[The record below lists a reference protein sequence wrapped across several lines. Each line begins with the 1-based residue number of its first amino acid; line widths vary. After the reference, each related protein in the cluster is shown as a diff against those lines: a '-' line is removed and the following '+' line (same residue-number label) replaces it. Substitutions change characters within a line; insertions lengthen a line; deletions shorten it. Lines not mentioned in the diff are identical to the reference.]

1 MSETISVS
9 SVIGGTDDKTMTM
22 ETGRLAPL
30 AGGAVLARLG
40 RTEVL
45 VTATASSSAREG
57 ANFFPLTVDIE
68 ERMFSAG
75 KIPGSF
81 FRREGRASEQATLAC
96 RLIDRPLR
104 PAFPDG
110 FRNEVHVVGLV
121 LGADQQNPYDVLTL
135 NAASAALGISGI
147 PFGGPIGAVRV
158 AYTTGGQW
166 IPHPTYAD
174 GDEATFEMVVAGR
187 IGADGDVAVMMVE
200 AAGTPGC
207 WGHYEAGAP
216 KVSES
221 VLAEGLEASKQ
232 WVTEAVALQRR
243 LIATAGVKPT
253 MDYELTSDYSDD
265 VAAAVAEVGRDQLA
279 EALAIAD
286 KATRGDA
293 ERSAAETITAAV
305 AERFADTEG
314 VEKQVKAAI
323 RSLSK
328 TIVRERILAEGLR
341 IDGRGTSDLRPLS
354 AEVGVIAMTH
364 GSGLFQRGE
373 TQVLNVTTLGTQR
386 MDQIVDGI
394 DPTERKR
401 YLHHYNFP
409 PFSTGEAGF
418 MRGPRRREIG
428 HGALAEKA
436 LLPVVPG
443 FDEFP
448 YTIRLVSEVLASNG
462 SSSMASVCGSSMSL
476 MDAGVPI
483 KAPVAGIAMGLIN
496 DGDRYVTLTDILGA
510 EDAFGDMDFK
520 VAGTADFVTALQL
533 DTKIDGIPASVLAG
547 ALEQAREARMSVLE
561 VMRSAIEAPRDD
573 VGETAPKIISFEI
586 PTDKIGEVIGPKGK
600 VINAIQ
606 EETGAA
612 VMVDEDENGAKVSI
626 AATDRAAVA
635 AAEERVR
642 AIVYPPEVE
651 LGAVYTGKVVNITGF
666 GAFVN
671 ILPGR
676 DGLVHISKLGGGRRL
691 DRVEEVLSLDDEIT
705 VRVDQVDGNNRI
717 SLIPV
722 GDGDSEESGGDR
734 DGSWERSSRDGG
746 DRRSSD
752 RRDDRGRGGRDGGRD
767 GDATGAV
774 IGIVT
779 GAVTVAVIGIGIGIV
794 TVAVIG
800 IGIVTVAVIGIGIV
814 IVTVAVIGIG
824 IGIVDRDGGRDRD
837 RDGGRDRDRDGGRDR
852 DRDRDRD
859 RSRDRGRDDRRDRPR
874 QDSPGR
880 DSTSGLEEVSFA
892 EEFDRMVATDFGD
905 LGPAEPPSRPR
916 RRRRD

>member
-1 MSETISVS
+1 MGEKITVS
-9 SVIGGTDDKTMTM
+9 GPIGGTEDKQMTL
-22 ETGRLAPL
+22 ETGHLAAL
-30 AGGAVLARLG
+30 AGGAVLGRLG
-40 RTEVL
+40 RTEIL
-45 VTATASSSAREG
+45 VTATASESAREG

-110 FRNEVHVVGLV
+110 FRNDIHVVGIV
-121 LGADQQNPYDVLTL
+121 LGADQQNPYDVLAI

-147 PFGGPIGAVRV
+147 PFGGPVGAVRIGYS
-158 AYTTGGQW
+158 AEGQW
-166 IPHPTYAD
+166 IPHPTYPETD
-174 GDEATFEMVVAGR
+174 GCTFEMVVAGR
-187 IGADGDVAVMMVE
+187 VLADGDVAVMMVE
-200 AAGTPGC
+200 AAGTPGSI
-207 WGHYEAGAP
+207 GHYEAGAP
-216 KVSES
+216 KVDES
-221 VLAEGLEASKQ
+221 VLATGLEAAKQ

-243 LIATAGVKPT
+243 LIATAGVKPA
-253 MDYELTSDYSDD
+253 MDVELVVGDSPE
-265 VAAAVAEVGRDQLA
+265 VAEVVAEVGRESLV
-279 EALAIAD
+279 EALGIAD
-286 KATRGDA
+286 KAARGAA
-293 ERSAAETITAAV
+293 ERQAAETIIAAV
-305 AERFADTEG
+305 AERFPDAEAA
-314 VEKQVKAAI
+314 EQHAKSAI

-328 TIVRERILAEGLR
+328 AIVRERILSEGRR
-341 IDGRGTSDLRPLS
+341 IDGRGTTDLRPVS

-436 LLPVVPG
+436 LLPVIPG
-443 FDEFP
+443 IEEFP

-462 SSSMASVCGSSMSL
+462 SSSMASVCGSSLSL

-496 DGDRYVTLTDILGA
+496 EGDRYVALTDILGA

-520 VAGTADFVTALQL
+520 VAGAEDFITALQL
-533 DTKIDGIPASVLAG
+533 DTKIDGIPAAVLAA
-547 ALEQAREARMSVLE
+547 ALEQARTARLKILE
-561 VMRSAIEAPRDD
+561 VMREAIDGPRSD
-573 VGETAPKIISFEI
+573 VGETAPKIMSFEI
-586 PTDKIGEVIGPKGK
+586 PGDKIGEVIGPKGK
-600 VINAIQ
+600 VINALQ
-606 EETGAA
+606 DETGAEI
-612 VMVDEDENGAKVSI
+612 MVDEDDSGARVSI

-635 AAEERVR
+635 AAEERIR
-642 AIVYPPEVE
+642 AIVFPPEVE
-651 LGAVYTGKVVNITGF
+651 LGATYTGRVVNITGF

-717 SLIPV
+717 SLVPV
-722 GDGDSEESGGDR
+722 NDDTGEPEAGIADDGPRDRPSRDDSDR
-734 DGSWERSSRDGG
+734 RPPARRDGG
-746 DRRSSD
+746 RGD
-752 RRDDRGRGGRDGGRD
+752 RRDDGGRAPRRDGG
-767 GDATGAV
+767 
-774 IGIVT
+774 
-779 GAVTVAVIGIGIGIV
+779 
-794 TVAVIG
+794 
-800 IGIVTVAVIGIGIV
+800 
-814 IVTVAVIGIG
+814 
-824 IGIVDRDGGRDRD
+824 
-837 RDGGRDRDRDGGRDR
+837 
-852 DRDRDRD
+852 
-859 RSRDRGRDDRRDRPR
+859 RDRGRDDRRDRGDRR
-874 QDSPGR
+874 QGSRSEPSAPG
-880 DSTSGLEEVSFA
+880 LPEVSFA
-892 EEFDRMVATDFGD
+892 EEFDRVVAADFGD
-905 LGPAEPPSRPR
+905 LGPSDPPGRPR
-916 RRRRD
+916 RRRN

>member
-1 MSETISVS
+1 MGEAITVS
-9 SVIGGTDDKTMTM
+9 SPIGGTDDKQMSL
-22 ETGRLAPL
+22 ETGRMAAL
-30 AGGAVLARLG
+30 AGGAVLGRLG

-45 VTATASSSAREG
+45 VTATASESPREG

-110 FRNEVHVVGLV
+110 FRNDVHVVGMV
-121 LGADQQNPYDVLTL
+121 LGADQHNPYDVLAL

-147 PFGGPIGAVRV
+147 PFGGPIGAVRLG
-158 AYTTGGQW
+158 YTAEGRW
-166 IPHPTYAD
+166 IPHPTYPEAD
-174 GDEATFEMVVAGR
+174 GCTFEMVVAGR
-187 IGADGDVAVMMVE
+187 VLADGDVAVMMVE
-200 AAGTPGC
+200 AAGTPGSV
-207 WGHYEAGAP
+207 GHYEAGAP
-216 KVSES
+216 KVDEA
-221 VLAEGLEASKQ
+221 VLAEGLEESKQ

-253 MDYELTSDYSDD
+253 MDHELLADCD
-265 VAAAVAEVGRDQLA
+265 AAIAEAVAEFGRGPLSA
-279 EALAIAD
+279 ALEIAD
-286 KATRGDA
+286 KAERLAA
-293 ERSAAETITAAV
+293 EREAAEQIIAAV
-305 AERFADTEG
+305 AERLPDVEG
-314 VEKQVKAAI
+314 VEQQAKSAV

-328 TIVRERILAEGLR
+328 TIVRERILAEGRR
-341 IDGRGTSDLRPLS
+341 IDGRETTDIRPLS
-354 AEVGVIAMTH
+354 ADVGVIAMTH

-409 PFSTGEAGF
+409 PFCTGEAGF
-418 MRGPRRREIG
+418 MRGPRRREVG

-436 LLPVVPG
+436 LLPVIPG
-443 FDEFP
+443 IEEFP

-462 SSSMASVCGSSMSL
+462 SSSMASVCASSLSL

-483 KAPVAGIAMGLIN
+483 AAPVAGIAMGLIN
-496 DGDRYVTLTDILGA
+496 EGDRYVALTDILGA

-520 VAGTADFVTALQL
+520 VAGTEDYVTALQL

-547 ALEQAREARMSVLE
+547 ALDQARDARMQILE
-561 VMRSAIEAPRDD
+561 VMRGAIDGPRSD
-573 VGETAPKIISFEI
+573 VGETAPKILSFEI

-600 VINAIQ
+600 VINALQ
-606 EETGAA
+606 DETGAEI
-612 VMVDEDENGAKVSI
+612 MVDEDDSGARVAI

-635 AAEERVR
+635 AAEERIR
-642 AIVYPPEVE
+642 AIVFPPEVE
-651 LGAVYTGKVVNITGF
+651 LGAVYVGRVVNITGF

-691 DRVEEVLSLDDEIT
+691 ERVEEVLALEDEIT

-722 GDGDSEESGGDR
+722 GDDSGGEDSGAGDR
-734 DGSWERSSRDGG
+734 APRDRPARDASDRRSGSRRDGG
-746 DRRSSD
+746 GE
-752 RRDDRGRGGRDGGRD
+752 RRDGGRDGGRD
-767 GDATGAV
+767 RGRDG
-774 IGIVT
+774 G
-779 GAVTVAVIGIGIGIV
+779 
-794 TVAVIG
+794 
-800 IGIVTVAVIGIGIV
+800 
-814 IVTVAVIGIG
+814 
-824 IGIVDRDGGRDRD
+824 RDGGRDRGRD
-837 RDGGRDRDRDGGRDR
+837 GGRDGGRDRGRDR
-852 DRDRDRD
+852 QGS
-859 RSRDRGRDDRRDRPR
+859 RSERSA
-874 QDSPGR
+874 SP
-880 DSTSGLEEVSFA
+880 STPGIEEVSFA
-892 EEFDRMVATDFGD
+892 EEFDQVAAADFGD
-905 LGPAEPPSRPR
+905 LGPGDPPSRPR
-916 RRRRD
+916 RRRN

>member
-1 MSETISVS
+1 MNEAISVS
-9 SVIGGTDDKTMTM
+9 GAIGGTDDKQMTL

-45 VTATASSSAREG
+45 VTATASESPREG

-110 FRNEVHVVGLV
+110 FRNDVHVVGVV
-121 LGADQQNPYDVLTL
+121 LGADQQNPYDVLAL
-135 NAASAALGISGI
+135 NAASAALGMSGI
-147 PFGGPIGAVRV
+147 PFGGPVGAVRIG
-158 AYTTGGQW
+158 YTSEGQW
-166 IPHPTYAD
+166 IPHPTYPEAD
-174 GDEATFEMVVAGR
+174 GCTFEMVVAGR
-187 IGADGDVAVMMVE
+187 VLADGDVAVMMVE
-200 AAGTPGC
+200 AAGTPGSV
-207 WGHYEAGAP
+207 GHYEAGAP
-216 KVSES
+216 KVDEA
-221 VLAEGLEASKQ
+221 VLAEGLEASKR
-232 WVTEAVALQRR
+232 WVSEAVALQRR
-243 LIATAGVKPT
+243 LIAMAGVKPT
-253 MDYELTSDYSDD
+253 MNFELMADYGPE
-265 VAAAVAEVGRDQLA
+265 VAEAVSEVGREQLA
-279 EALAIAD
+279 EALEIAD
-286 KATRGDA
+286 KAARLAA
-293 ERSAAETITAAV
+293 ERSAAESIIAAV
-305 AERFADTEG
+305 AERFDGAEG
-314 VEKQVKAAI
+314 IEQQAKSAV

-328 TIVRERILAEGLR
+328 SIVRERILEEGLR
-341 IDGRGTSDLRPLS
+341 IDGRGTRDLRPLS

-373 TQVLNVTTLGTQR
+373 TQVLNVATLGTQR

-436 LLPVVPG
+436 LLPVIPG
-443 FDEFP
+443 IDEFP

-462 SSSMASVCGSSMSL
+462 SSSMASVCGSSLSL

-496 DGDRYVTLTDILGA
+496 EGDRFVALTDILGA

-520 VAGTADFVTALQL
+520 VAGTEEYVTALQL

-547 ALEQAREARMSVLE
+547 ALEQARGARLQVLE
-561 VMRSAIEAPRDD
+561 VMRGAIDGPRDD
-573 VGETAPKIISFEI
+573 VGETAPKILSFEI

-600 VINAIQ
+600 VINALQ
-606 EETGAA
+606 EETGAEI
-612 VMVDEDENGAKVSI
+612 MVDEDATGARVAI
-626 AATDRAAVA
+626 AAADRAAVA
-635 AAEERVR
+635 DAEERIR
-642 AIVYPPEVE
+642 AIVFPPEVE
-651 LGAVYTGKVVNITGF
+651 LGAIYVGKVVNITGF

-705 VRVDQVDGNNRI
+705 VRVDSVDGNNRI

-722 GDGDSEESGGDR
+722 GGDDDGSDGDGGRPERDRPARDSG
-734 DGSWERSSRDGG
+734 E
-746 DRRSSD
+746 RRSSD
-752 RRDDRGRGGRDGGRD
+752 RRDGGRGGRDGGRGGRDGGRD
-767 GDATGAV
+767 RGRDG
-774 IGIVT
+774 G
-779 GAVTVAVIGIGIGIV
+779 
-794 TVAVIG
+794 
-800 IGIVTVAVIGIGIV
+800 
-814 IVTVAVIGIG
+814 
-824 IGIVDRDGGRDRD
+824 RDGGRDRG
-837 RDGGRDRDRDGGRDR
+837 RDGGRDRQGSRSDGPA
-852 DRDRDRD
+852 
-859 RSRDRGRDDRRDRPR
+859 SET
-874 QDSPGR
+874 
-880 DSTSGLEEVSFA
+880 STGIEEVSFA
-892 EEFDRMVATDFGD
+892 EEFDRMVSADFGD
-905 LGPAEPPSRPR
+905 LGPADAPNRPR
-916 RRRRD
+916 RRRN

>member
-1 MSETISVS
+1 MNDAISVS
-9 SVIGGTDDKTMTM
+9 GAIGGADGKEMTL
-22 ETGRLAPL
+22 ETGRLAAL

-45 VTATASSSAREG
+45 VTATASESAREG

-110 FRNEVHVVGLV
+110 FRNDVHVVGIV
-121 LGADQQNPYDVLTL
+121 LGADQQNPYDVLAL
-135 NAASAALGISGI
+135 NAASAALGMSGI
-147 PFGGPIGAVRV
+147 PFGGPVGAVRIG
-158 AYTTGGQW
+158 YSTDGQW
-166 IPHPTYAD
+166 IPHPTYPEAD
-174 GDEATFEMVVAGR
+174 GCTFEMVVAGR
-187 IGADGDVAVMMVE
+187 VLADGDVAVMMVE
-200 AAGTPGC
+200 AAGTPGSV
-207 WGHYEAGAP
+207 GHYEAGAP
-216 KVSES
+216 KVDEA
-221 VLAEGLEASKQ
+221 VLAEGLEASKR
-232 WVTEAVALQRR
+232 WVSEAVALQRR
-243 LIATAGVKPT
+243 LIAMAGVKPT
-253 MDYELTSDYSDD
+253 MDFELMADYSPE
-265 VAAAVAEVGRDQLA
+265 VAEVVAEIGRDQLA
-279 EALAIAD
+279 EALEVAD
-286 KATRGDA
+286 KAARLAA
-293 ERSAAETITAAV
+293 ERSAAESIIAAV
-305 AERFADTEG
+305 AERFEG
-314 VEKQVKAAI
+314 AEGIEQQAKAAV

-328 TIVRERILAEGLR
+328 SIVRERILGEGRR

-418 MRGPRRREIG
+418 MRGPRRREVG

-436 LLPVVPG
+436 LLPVIPG
-443 FDEFP
+443 IEEFP
-448 YTIRLVSEVLASNG
+448 YTIRLVSEVLSSNG
-462 SSSMASVCGSSMSL
+462 SSSMASVCGSSLSL

-496 DGDRYVTLTDILGA
+496 EGDRYVALTDILGA

-520 VAGTADFVTALQL
+520 VAGTEEYVTALQL
-533 DTKIDGIPASVLAG
+533 DTKIDGISASVLAA
-547 ALEQAREARMSVLE
+547 ALEQAREARLQILE
-561 VMRSAIEAPRDD
+561 VMRGAIDGPRPD
-573 VGETAPKIISFEI
+573 VGETAPKILSFEI

-600 VINAIQ
+600 VINALQ
-606 EETGAA
+606 EETGAEI
-612 VMVDEDENGAKVSI
+612 MVDEDATGARVAI
-626 AATDRAAVA
+626 AAADRAAVA
-635 AAEERVR
+635 SAEERIR
-642 AIVYPPEVE
+642 AIVFPPEVE
-651 LGAVYTGKVVNITGF
+651 IGAVYTGRVVNITGF

-722 GDGDSEESGGDR
+722 GGDDDGGGA
-734 DGSWERSSRDGG
+734 GGQAERSGSE
-746 DRRSSD
+746 RRPSD
-752 RRDDRGRGGRDGGRD
+752 RRDGGRGGRDGGRD
-767 GDATGAV
+767 RGRDG
-774 IGIVT
+774 G
-779 GAVTVAVIGIGIGIV
+779 
-794 TVAVIG
+794 
-800 IGIVTVAVIGIGIV
+800 
-814 IVTVAVIGIG
+814 
-824 IGIVDRDGGRDRD
+824 RDGGRDRGRD
-837 RDGGRDRDRDGGRDR
+837 GGRDGGRDRGRDGGRG
-852 DRDRDRD
+852 
-859 RSRDRGRDDRRDRPR
+859 GRERQAPR
-874 QDSPGR
+874 ADS
-880 DSTSGLEEVSFA
+880 DTSTGIEEVSFA
-892 EEFDRMVATDFGD
+892 EEFDRMVAADFGD
-905 LGPAEPPSRPR
+905 LGPADAPNRPR
-916 RRRRD
+916 RRRN

>member
-1 MSETISVS
+1 MNEAISVS
-9 SVIGGTDDKTMTM
+9 GAIGGADGKEMTL

-30 AGGAVLARLG
+30 AGAAVLARLG

-45 VTATASSSAREG
+45 VTATASESPREG

-110 FRNEVHVVGLV
+110 FRNDVHVVGIV
-121 LGADQQNPYDVLTL
+121 LSADQQNPYDVLAL
-135 NAASAALGISGI
+135 NAASAALGMSGI
-147 PFGGPIGAVRV
+147 PFGGPIGAVRIG
-158 AYTTGGQW
+158 YSTDGQW
-166 IPHPTYAD
+166 IPHPTYPEAD
-174 GDEATFEMVVAGR
+174 GCTFEMVVAGR
-187 IGADGDVAVMMVE
+187 VLADGDVAVMMVE
-200 AAGTPGC
+200 AAGTPGSV
-207 WGHYEAGAP
+207 GHYEAGAP
-216 KVSES
+216 KVDEA
-221 VLAEGLEASKQ
+221 VLAEGLEASKR
-232 WVTEAVALQRR
+232 WVSEAVALQRR
-243 LIATAGVKPT
+243 LIAMAGVKPT
-253 MDYELTSDYSDD
+253 MDHELMVDYSPE
-265 VAAAVAEVGRDQLA
+265 VAEAVAEIGRDQLA
-279 EALAIAD
+279 EALQVAD
-286 KATRGDA
+286 KAARLAA
-293 ERSAAETITAAV
+293 ERSAAESIIAAV
-305 AERFADTEG
+305 AERFEAVDG
-314 VEKQVKAAI
+314 VEQQAKSAV

-328 TIVRERILAEGLR
+328 SIVRERILSDGLR

-443 FDEFP
+443 IEEFP

-462 SSSMASVCGSSMSL
+462 SSSMASVCGSSLSL

-496 DGDRYVTLTDILGA
+496 EGDRYVALTDILGA

-520 VAGTADFVTALQL
+520 VAGTEEYVTALQL
-533 DTKIDGIPASVLAG
+533 DTKIDGIPASVLAA
-547 ALEQAREARMSVLE
+547 ALEQAREARLQVLE
-561 VMRSAIEAPRDD
+561 VMRGAIDAPRDD
-573 VGETAPKIISFEI
+573 VGETAPKILSFEI

-600 VINAIQ
+600 VINALQ
-606 EETGAA
+606 EETGAEI
-612 VMVDEDENGAKVSI
+612 MVDEDATGARVAI
-626 AATDRAAVA
+626 AAADRAAVA
-635 AAEERVR
+635 AAEERIR
-642 AIVYPPEVE
+642 AIVFPPEVE
-651 LGAVYTGKVVNITGF
+651 LGAIYTGKVVNITGF

-691 DRVEEVLSLDDEIT
+691 DRVEEVLALEDEIT
-705 VRVDQVDGNNRI
+705 VRVDSVDGNNRI

-722 GDGDSEESGGDR
+722 GDGD
-734 DGSWERSSRDGG
+734 DGSDGDGG
-746 DRRSSD
+746 RPERERPARDSGERRSSD
-752 RRDDRGRGGRDGGRD
+752 RRDGGRGGRDGGRD
-767 GDATGAV
+767 G
-774 IGIVT
+774 
-779 GAVTVAVIGIGIGIV
+779 
-794 TVAVIG
+794 
-800 IGIVTVAVIGIGIV
+800 
-814 IVTVAVIGIG
+814 
-824 IGIVDRDGGRDRD
+824 RDGGRD
-837 RDGGRDRDRDGGRDR
+837 GRDR
-852 DRDRDRD
+852 DRDRGRDGGRGGGRD
-859 RSRDRGRDDRRDRPR
+859 RQGSRSDRSASETPAGVD
-874 QDSPGR
+874 
-880 DSTSGLEEVSFA
+880 EVSFA
-892 EEFDRMVATDFGD
+892 EEFDRMVAADFGD
-905 LGPAEPPSRPR
+905 LGPADAPNRPR
-916 RRRRD
+916 RRRN

>member
-1 MSETISVS
+1 MNEAISVS
-9 SVIGGTDDKTMTM
+9 GAIGGADGKEMTL
-22 ETGRLAPL
+22 ETGRLAAL

-45 VTATASSSAREG
+45 VTATASESAREG

-110 FRNEVHVVGLV
+110 FRNDVHVVGIV
-121 LGADQQNPYDVLTL
+121 LGADQQNPYDVLAL
-135 NAASAALGISGI
+135 NAASAALGMSGI
-147 PFGGPIGAVRV
+147 PFGGPVGAVRIG
-158 AYTTGGQW
+158 YSTDGQW
-166 IPHPTYAD
+166 IPHPTYPEAD
-174 GDEATFEMVVAGR
+174 GCTFEMVVAGR
-187 IGADGDVAVMMVE
+187 VLADGDVAVMMVE
-200 AAGTPGC
+200 AAGTPGSV
-207 WGHYEAGAP
+207 GHYEAGAP
-216 KVSES
+216 KVDEA
-221 VLAEGLEASKQ
+221 VLAEGLEASKR
-232 WVTEAVALQRR
+232 WVSEAVALQRR
-243 LIATAGVKPT
+243 LIAMAGVKPT
-253 MDYELTSDYSDD
+253 MDFELMADYSPE
-265 VAAAVAEVGRDQLA
+265 VAEAVAEIGRDQLA
-279 EALAIAD
+279 EALEVAD
-286 KATRGDA
+286 KTARLAA
-293 ERSAAETITAAV
+293 ERSAAESIIAAV
-305 AERFADTEG
+305 AERFEGADGIEQHAKSA
-314 VEKQVKAAI
+314 V

-328 TIVRERILAEGLR
+328 SIVRERILGEGRR

-443 FDEFP
+443 IEEFP

-462 SSSMASVCGSSMSL
+462 SSSMASVCGSSLSL

-496 DGDRYVTLTDILGA
+496 EGDRYVALTDILGA

-520 VAGTADFVTALQL
+520 VAGTEEYVTALQL
-533 DTKIDGIPASVLAG
+533 DTKIDGIPASVLAA
-547 ALEQAREARMSVLE
+547 ALEQARDARLQILE
-561 VMRSAIEAPRDD
+561 VMRGAIDGPRPD
-573 VGETAPKIISFEI
+573 VGETAPKILSFEI

-600 VINAIQ
+600 VINALQ
-606 EETGAA
+606 EETGAEI
-612 VMVDEDENGAKVSI
+612 MVDEDATGARVAI
-626 AATDRAAVA
+626 AAADRAAVA
-635 AAEERVR
+635 SAEERIR
-642 AIVYPPEVE
+642 AIVFPPEVE
-651 LGAVYTGKVVNITGF
+651 IGAIYTGRVVNITGF

-722 GDGDSEESGGDR
+722 GGDD
-734 DGSWERSSRDGG
+734 DGSDGAGAQAERGG
-746 DRRSSD
+746 SERRQSD
-752 RRDDRGRGGRDGGRD
+752 RRDGGRGGRDGGRD
-767 GDATGAV
+767 RGRDG
-774 IGIVT
+774 G
-779 GAVTVAVIGIGIGIV
+779 
-794 TVAVIG
+794 
-800 IGIVTVAVIGIGIV
+800 
-814 IVTVAVIGIG
+814 
-824 IGIVDRDGGRDRD
+824 RDGGRDRG
-837 RDGGRDRDRDGGRDR
+837 RDGGRDGGRGGR
-852 DRDRDRD
+852 ERQAP
-859 RSRDRGRDDRRDRPR
+859 RS
-874 QDSPGR
+874 DSET
-880 DSTSGLEEVSFA
+880 STGIEEVSFA
-892 EEFDRMVATDFGD
+892 EEFDRMVAADFGD
-905 LGPAEPPSRPR
+905 LGPADAPNRPR
-916 RRRRD
+916 RRRN